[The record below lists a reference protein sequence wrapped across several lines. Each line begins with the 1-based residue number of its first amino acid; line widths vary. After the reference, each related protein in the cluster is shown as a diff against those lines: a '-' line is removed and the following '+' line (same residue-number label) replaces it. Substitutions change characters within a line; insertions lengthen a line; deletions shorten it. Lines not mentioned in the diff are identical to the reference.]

1 MINIQDFYI
10 GKTFDAHTYF
20 GAHLEKDGVWFR
32 VYAPCA
38 EKVSLIGDFN
48 QWQGQWMERCEYHGV
63 YQLFL
68 SNAKPGM
75 LYKYKI

>member
-32 VYAPCA
+32 VYAPLRQ

-48 QWQGQWMERCEYHGV
+48 QWQGQMDGALRVSRC
-63 YQLFL
+63 L
-68 SNAKPGM
+68 STISVKC
-75 LYKYKI
+75 